1 MRPFDQVEYPLDP
14 LPHRRASADP
24 LAMVGASRSVV
35 ATGSFHRHRVAIVT
49 HKEGSAGMEVLISDI
64 RSARSVV
71 VASTPGE
78 TRAELITRAHKVFD
92 EKYKVTNG

>member
-14 LPHRRASADP
+14 LPNRRASADP

-35 ATGSFHRHRVAIVT
+35 ATGSFYRHRSVLIT
-49 HKEGSAGMEVLISDI
+49 HKENREMEVLISDI

-78 TRAELITRAHKVFD
+78 TRAEIIARAHKVFD
-92 EKYKVTNG
+92 ERYEVTNG